1 MRLKRS
7 TFTTVFAVALLA
19 SGCVTTSKQS
29 LRPDFGEAV
38 RNNIAAQT
46 IDPMA
51 GKEETPANT
60 LDGQKGEL
68 ALERYRTE
76 EAEAE
81 TERLVQDVAQ

>member
-1 MRLKRS
+1 MRS
-7 TFTTVFAVALLA
+7 TTLMSLTALMGVLLA

-29 LRPDFGEAV
+29 MSPDFGNAV
-38 RNNIAAQT
+38 RNNTAVQT

-51 GKEETPANT
+51 GQEEMPANT

-81 TERLVQDVAQ
+81 TDRIVQDVAQ